1 MSNFFVVYQEFLV
14 SLVLVNEYLLLPFS
28 YYLTFFYTLL
38 TPKSFGQGLQ
48 CYSGLQEVFFKYNVV
63 PESASS

>member
-28 YYLTFFYTLL
+28 YYLTFFLYIINSKKFWT
-38 TPKSFGQGLQ
+38 G
-48 CYSGLQEVFFKYNVV
+48 
-63 PESASS
+63 SSMLFWFARSLF